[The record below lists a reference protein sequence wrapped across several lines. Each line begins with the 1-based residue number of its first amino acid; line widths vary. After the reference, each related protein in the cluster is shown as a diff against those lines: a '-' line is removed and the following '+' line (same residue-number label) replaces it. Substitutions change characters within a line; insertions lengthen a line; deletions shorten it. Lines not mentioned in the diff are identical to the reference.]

1 MLQHAVIIPLLMMLL
16 LTALVWMY
24 MYILRLGYMFR
35 HKIEPEQLVTP
46 DKKYIV
52 LPEKINFPA
61 YNLSNLFELPVLFY
75 VLCLL
80 VMFMDIQS
88 IAVITF
94 SWIFVIF
101 RVLHSL
107 VHCTYNRVTHRF
119 LAYLIASIALWGM
132 LFTVIVQLVV

>member
-1 MLQHAVIIPLLMMLL
+1 MLQHAVIIPLLMMLI

-35 HKIEPEQLVTP
+35 HKIEPQQLVTP

>member
-1 MLQHAVIIPLLMMLL
+1 MLQHAVITPLLMMLL

-35 HKIEPEQLVTP
+35 HKIEPQQLVTP
-46 DKKYIV
+46 DKKYII
-52 LPEKINFPA
+52 LPERINFPA
-61 YNLSNLFELPVLFY
+61 YNLSNLFELPILFY

-80 VMFMDIQS
+80 VMFMGIQS

-132 LFTVIVQLVV
+132 LITVIALLVV